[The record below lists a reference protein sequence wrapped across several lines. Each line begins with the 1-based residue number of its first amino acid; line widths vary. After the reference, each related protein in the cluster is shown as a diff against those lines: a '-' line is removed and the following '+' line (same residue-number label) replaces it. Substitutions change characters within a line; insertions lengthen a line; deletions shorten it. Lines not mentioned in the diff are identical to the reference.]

1 MVRIHKCEPMR
12 LLSAARKIR
21 IGADNWIYFLCTD
34 FSSSS
39 VFRTSRLDAKISFTR
54 ITIRISVLGPLGP
67 LTARRVHSYAA
78 RISRTSF
85 YLADLSASWSHM
97 ILRSALAALRE
108 WINRT
113 YARGSALPRL
123 TIHNSADG
131 WIPSHDSIL
140 PLSGSIGF
148 SDLRSTFLCYARFTG
163 QTDPG
168 RTLVLA
174 CCKANHWSHGKTVN
188 CVLPKSAHSWTDSNQ
203 NLQRS

>member
-1 MVRIHKCEPMR
+1 MNRLPFPLRAAFGTTDARSKFRNILLLLTRFIDVHRTLFRPTSPALSFRNHEPMVRIHKCEPMR

-131 WIPSHDSIL
+131 
-140 PLSGSIGF
+140 
-148 SDLRSTFLCYARFTG
+148 
-163 QTDPG
+163 
-168 RTLVLA
+168 
-174 CCKANHWSHGKTVN
+174 
-188 CVLPKSAHSWTDSNQ
+188 
-203 NLQRS
+203 